1 MPRGCAVVLAMVLVA
16 LSAAAGTETARR
28 VYDASKLEVKVKTAD
43 DGNRY
48 THFNWEGLDH
58 TAEVGA
64 PELPVEY
71 IRFLVPVYVKVTD
84 VKVTTSPMLNAR
96 LMAPVFPVQQP
107 QTTNQTAPA
116 EFTPRDLN
124 AYSTTYPVR
133 AEYIDD
139 GFMDGCNHLVTVAVY
154 PVSYNPTSGTYQV
167 ASQID
172 VTLEYADCS
181 EREMSSAPI
190 FPPFQ
195 SKYLDLPSMVVNP
208 EKASNLSYAPR
219 KKATVKDNIRERYY
233 IITPRNLADAFS
245 DLVTWKRQKGYEVIV
260 KNIEDVYADSRYAI
274 GARYE
279 FSKDTIVTVLDSA
292 MSLRCYL
299 RDEFKGH
306 GHYFCLLAGDWRTP
320 MPIRKA
326 TPGDSVFSY
335 YDKETKVSYYNHVTN
350 NCEDA
355 IPTDAYF
362 ANLTKM
368 DTLVK
373 RKYMNILSVDN
384 KSIDFNNSI
393 SIGRLLCATPV
404 EVINYVNKVILYEGN
419 PGYGDNSYLS
429 SAMFFVGCGRYWN
442 KEKQEFYHDGCNI
455 IDSNIRL
462 LRNYLTF
469 FEKQY
474 LFQDSYHAEKK
485 GPLDEDAIKSK
496 FEDGPSASEVIEYI
510 NNCGFSSWH
519 AHGTPYGIACAANGH
534 VIYPH
539 DNMIC
544 SYPYNKNYHSYD
556 KAGLNNLNNS
566 NKPNFIFSVS
576 CDNAPFDVYKWSE
589 NTESEFKF
597 DKVNLGRA
605 LTTEYK
611 SGAVGAIMNTRV
623 GYIGVTSNI
632 ERTFFTEIKSNPKVG
647 YSLREGILKN
657 SRNWDQ
663 YVHDKLTLSLI
674 GDPEFEMW
682 LGKPKTMPIAV
693 TAKKEGFEIIG
704 NLNENAIV
712 CINNGTDDFI
722 IDGVNTDGSHFNN
735 YSDGEYCVS
744 IWNSGYLPIIKLIAY
759 RGILESEKRYIV
771 REAELGHENK
781 SENIS
786 YLVGGGGKLSVR
798 ALDAIKVYS
807 GFDICSDGIAELSC
821 DQSISLNGGI
831 VQSGGRLIIRA
842 KDVKF
847 GPGFKVMPGGILE
860 INNN

>member
-1 MPRGCAVVLAMVLVA
+1 MLAMVLVA

-48 THFNWEGLDH
+48 THFNWEGLDL

-190 FPPFQ
+190 LPPFQ

-219 KKATVKDNIRERYY
+219 KKATLKDNIRERYY

-245 DLVTWKRQKGYEVIV
+245 DLVAWKRQKGYEVIV

-279 FSKDTIVTVLDSA
+279 FGKDTIVTVLDSA

-320 MPIRKA
+320 VPIRKA
-326 TPGDSVFSY
+326 TPNYSGL
-335 YDKETKVSYYNHVTN
+335 TN
-350 NCEDA
+350 NCDDA

-362 ANLTKM
+362 ANLTK
-368 DTLVK
+368 
-373 RKYMNILSVDN
+373 KYSLLTRNGMTIM
-384 KSIDFNNSI
+384 SIDENSIDINWSI
-393 SIGRLLCATPV
+393 SIGRLLCATSL
-404 EVINYVNKVILYEGN
+404 EIQNYIHKVILYEGN
-419 PGYGDNSYLS
+419 PGYGDNAYLS
-429 SAMFFVGCGRYWN
+429 QALFFEGCQKNINDESKHGVCILGDSKDVRN
-442 KEKQEFYHDGCNI
+442 ECDFFSNI
-455 IDSNIRL
+455 ILYQDKL
-462 LRNYLTF
+462 HLKYFPNYSF
-469 FEKQY
+469 
-474 LFQDSYHAEKK
+474 
-485 GPLDEDAIKSK
+485 DESATLSDL
-496 FEDGPSASEVIEYI
+496 EYGPSGTEIVSEL
-510 NNCGFSSWH
+510 NKSGFNSWH
-519 AHGTPYGIACAANGH
+519 AHGN
-534 VIYPH
+534 
-539 DNMIC
+539 
-544 SYPYNKNYHSYD
+544 PYNIKCGGFGYAVYSKEALWNKYQDFNDQFTDGMGLES
-556 KAGLNNLNNS
+556 LNNFS
-566 NKPNFIFSVS
+566 KPFITYSIS
-576 CDNAPFDVYKWSE
+576 CDNAPFDVLTWGKG
-589 NTESEFKF
+589 ESEFCF
-597 DKVNLGRA
+597 DDINLGHA
-605 LTTEYK
+605 ITVASK
-611 SGAVGAIMNTRV
+611 GGAAAAVMNSRV
-623 GYIGVTSNI
+623 GKVRCSAKIELSFIKFSKKFLNFGTAFRSALNEANI
-632 ERTFFTEIKSNPKVG
+632 
-647 YSLREGILKN
+647 ILTP
-657 SRNWDQ
+657 
-663 YVHDKLTLSLI
+663 KLTANVI
-674 GDPEFEMW
+674 GDPELKMW
-682 LGKPKTMPIAV
+682 MGKPKTMPIAV
-693 TAKKEGFEIIG
+693 TAKQDGFDITG
-704 NLNENAIV
+704 NLDEDAIV

-722 IDGVNTDGSHFNN
+722 IEGVNIDGSHFNN

-744 IWNSGYLPIIKLIAY
+744 IWNSGYLPIIKLIA
-759 RGILESEKRYIV
+759 RQGVLETEKRFIV
-771 REAELGHENK
+771 REAELGHVDK
-781 SENIS
+781 SDNSS
-786 YLVGGGGKLSVR
+786 YLIGTNGKLSIR
-798 ALDAIKVYS
+798 ALDAINVYS
-807 GFDICSDGIAELSC
+807 DFYVGSNGVAELAC
-821 DQSISLNGGI
+821 DQAITLNGGI
-831 VQSGGRLIIRA
+831 VESGGKLNINA
-842 KDVKF
+842 KSVKF

-860 INNN
+860 VNKK